1 MKKENDEIQQDV
13 INHTFP
19 MKEKE
24 INYLISYIK
33 ENGYQIIV
41 AKNDYSTSGFAKKY
55 TINAGDSDDKIL
67 TDLRIF
73 KTKIASEIEKEMFVN
88 RQFIKNIEDII
99 NETK

>member
-1 MKKENDEIQQDV
+1 MEKLINIENI
-13 INHTFP
+13 T
-19 MKEKE
+19 KE
-24 INYLISYIK
+24 ITGLITYIK

-88 RQFIKNIEDII
+88 RPFIKNIEDII

>member
-1 MKKENDEIQQDV
+1 MEKMINIENI
-13 INHTFP
+13 T
-19 MKEKE
+19 KE
-24 INYLISYIK
+24 ITGLITYIK

-88 RQFIKNIEDII
+88 RPFIKNIEDII
-99 NETK
+99 NKTK

>member
-1 MKKENDEIQQDV
+1 MEKMINIENI
-13 INHTFP
+13 T
-19 MKEKE
+19 KE
-24 INYLISYIK
+24 ITGLISYIK

-73 KTKIASEIEKEMFVN
+73 KTKIAYELEKEIFVN
-88 RQFIKNIEDII
+88 RPFIKNIEDII
-99 NETK
+99 NKTK